1 MEHPHPAL
9 TNNLRALFFVRPEP
23 FQIIFMQ
30 EIAQTVEI
38 PGSAP
43 GPVFAMLT
51 DRRRPPTP
59 RRNARAYNKP
69 NFSLLPPRDSGKWVS
84 QFPHRERP
92 IDAANLLDATRVVMR
107 RSGKSR
113 SRARG
118 IAMAD
123 DVLKVERHPNY
134 VTLILNRPEK
144 RNALNQIL
152 FEALDAELANI
163 EKSPDIRAVILR
175 GEGRAF
181 CSGIDLREIGQIGA
195 AGAPAPEKIFT
206 RLQKLPIPTIAAVQG
221 DTLTGGLVLALTC
234 DLRIAAQGARLG
246 MTPARIGYLPTFPI
260 FRRFIEAVG
269 PANTAEI
276 MYLADPLDAARAREI
291 GLVHKVVP
299 DDQLAAAA
307 DAWAARIAG
316 NAPLSVRAM
325 KVSIQRVMSKAFDID
340 HKDIDELGN
349 QVRTSNDAK
358 EGVRAFLEKRK
369 PVWKGE

>member
-1 MEHPHPAL
+1 
-9 TNNLRALFFVRPEP
+9 
-23 FQIIFMQ
+23 
-30 EIAQTVEI
+30 
-38 PGSAP
+38 
-43 GPVFAMLT
+43 
-51 DRRRPPTP
+51 
-59 RRNARAYNKP
+59 
-69 NFSLLPPRDSGKWVS
+69 
-84 QFPHRERP
+84 
-92 IDAANLLDATRVVMR
+92 
-107 RSGKSR
+107 
-113 SRARG
+113 
-118 IAMAD
+118 MAD

-144 RNALNQIL
+144 RNALNRVL
-152 FEALDAELANI
+152 FEALDAELAAI
-163 EKSPDIRAVILR
+163 EKSPEVRAVILR

-181 CSGIDLREIGQIGA
+181 CSGIDLREIGQIVG
-195 AGAPAPEKIFT
+195 GSGVTPEQVFSRI
-206 RLQKLPIPTIAAVQG
+206 QKLPIPTIAAVQG

-260 FRRFIEAVG
+260 FRRFIETVG

-276 MYLADPLDAARAREI
+276 MYLADPLDAARSREI

-307 DAWAARIAG
+307 DAWAAKIAG

-325 KVSIQRVMSKAFDID
+325 KMSIHRVMSKAFEID
-340 HKDIDELGN
+340 HKDLDELGD
-349 QVRTSNDAK
+349 QVRSSNDAK